1 MSSSNSNQKQPV
13 NIQHTIQPKSDQL
26 NADDLIAGP
35 RDITITSV
43 NVTNTEQPVSIH
55 FEGDGGKPYKPCKS
69 MRRVIVRLW
78 GADSAC
84 YPARSLRLF
93 CDQSVVFGGA
103 QVGGIRIS
111 HASHID
117 ADVTM
122 ALTATRAKRLPYTVK
137 PIPAAVDP
145 MVDLRNAAYHGTE
158 ALKSTWEALPAP
170 MKKKLKGELDALK
183 TIAAENDQPV
193 NQPETTRDNDEIFQ

>member
-1 MSSSNSNQKQPV
+1 M

-35 RDITITSV
+35 RDIVITSV

-69 MRRVIVRLW
+69 MRRVIVKIW

-84 YPARSLRLF
+84 YPGRSLRLF
-93 CDQSVVFGGA
+93 CDQSVVYGGA

-111 HASHID
+111 HASHIN

-122 ALTATRAKRLPYTVK
+122 ALTTTRAKRLPYTVK
-137 PIPAAVDP
+137 PILAAA
-145 MVDLRNAAYHGTE
+145 DLVAELQKQIDELRQAAYHGTE

-170 MKKKLKGELDALK
+170 IKKKLKSELDALK
-183 TIAAENDQPV
+183 AIAADNDEPIDKPK
-193 NQPETTRDNDEIFQ
+193 NTEDNDEIFQ

>member
-1 MSSSNSNQKQPV
+1 V

-35 RDITITSV
+35 RDIVITSV

-69 MRRVIVRLW
+69 MRRVIVKIW

-84 YPARSLRLF
+84 YFGRSLRLF
-93 CDQSVVFGGA
+93 CDQTVVYGGA

-111 HASHID
+111 HASHIN

-137 PIPAAVDP
+137 PIPAAADP
-145 MVDLRNAAYHGTE
+145 MAELQKQIDELREAAYHGTE

-170 MKKKLKGELDALK
+170 IKKKLKSELDAFK
-183 TIAAENDQPV
+183 AIAADNDEPIDK
-193 NQPETTRDNDEIFQ
+193 PKTTQDNDEIFQ